1 MCSRG
6 WILQSLLAL
15 GQPLSRL
22 ARGLGYCHM
31 LAGEG
36 GVISPNRNPPQ
47 SAVQLVRVSVRE
59 ADLQTRR
66 PCEILLSRIF
76 FHSIFDSSF
85 VFMENH
91 VMQTVKVLVF
101 NHLSFT

>member
-1 MCSRG
+1 
-6 WILQSLLAL
+6 
-15 GQPLSRL
+15 
-22 ARGLGYCHM
+22 M

-36 GVISPNRNPPQ
+36 GVISANRNPPQ